1 MITEVLLVGLGGIGS
16 NLLGLVAPALSRCGF
31 CVKIT
36 LMDDDLVDEPNLGHQ
51 RFTSEDIGN
60 AKVKVLANRFA
71 SLPNILLQ
79 PLEEKLCCESQL
91 KNYDLIIVAVDRME
105 PRELVHKSKAQW
117 LDLRCQGDGYVV
129 LDNLTG
135 SEILG
140 MIPGN
145 NNATSCQIN
154 GSFDYQ
160 NIEFGFSI
168 CATIGAQWLFQNIRK
183 LNGYNTITPGFQ
195 MGSITHGKLEV
206 KGVVI

>member
-1 MITEVLLVGLGGIGS
+1 MIAEILIVGLGGIGS

-31 CVKIT
+31 CVNIT
-36 LMDDDLVDEPNLGHQ
+36 IMDDDVVDETNLGHQ
-51 RFTSEDIGN
+51 RFTSGDVGKS
-60 AKVKVLANRFA
+60 KVRVLANRF
-71 SLPNILLQ
+71 STLPNILFQ

-91 KNYDLIIVAVDRME
+91 NNYDLIIVAVDRME
-105 PRELVHKSKAQW
+105 PRELVHSTQARW

-129 LDNLTG
+129 LDNLTE

-140 MIPGN
+140 MVPGN
-145 NNATSCQIN
+145 NSATSCQIS

-183 LNGYNTITPGFQ
+183 LNGYDTNTPGFQ
-195 MGSITHGKLEV
+195 MGSITHGNLGV
-206 KGVVI
+206 KGVVN